1 MLMELI
7 RFFRVLR
14 RRWWMIVLPVVIVTA
29 FVFPDLLRNG
39 LATSSGYTTMFR
51 YSAGQPPQNS
61 VTYEDRSYFPWLSAE
76 LTVDALTAW
85 VQSTSFAEEIAQKTA
100 EQGAE
105 IDPAGLRV
113 AADNIQAVGQVFFTW
128 PDEQQLQLIAEAA
141 IDVLQ
146 TRTQAYFPQLDGQP
160 LQVTILDTPRITP
173 VPVPLIDRF
182 TPFVRI
188 VLGLLAGIG
197 LAFLA
202 EYLDPTLRYR
212 DEVEALGL
220 RVIATIPP
228 D

>member
-1 MLMELI
+1 MELI

-14 RRWWMIVLPVVIVTA
+14 RRWWMILIPVLIVIVIVLP
-29 FVFPDLLRNG
+29 DLVRNG
-39 LATSSGYTTMFR
+39 LATSAGYTTMFR
-51 YSAGQPPQNS
+51 YSAGQPPQNT

-85 VQSTSFAEEIAQKTA
+85 VQSSSFAEEIAQKTA
-100 EQGAE
+100 EQGVE
-105 IDPAGLRV
+105 IDPSGLRV

-128 PDEQQLQLIAEAA
+128 PDEQQLQMIAQAA
-141 IDVLQ
+141 IEVLQ
-146 TRTQAYFPQLDGQP
+146 TRTQVYFPQLEGQP
-160 LQVTILDTPRITP
+160 LQVTILDTPRISP
-173 VPVPLIDRF
+173 VPVSLINRF
-182 TPFVRI
+182 APFVRI
-188 VLGLLAGIG
+188 ALGLLAGVG

-228 D
+228 E